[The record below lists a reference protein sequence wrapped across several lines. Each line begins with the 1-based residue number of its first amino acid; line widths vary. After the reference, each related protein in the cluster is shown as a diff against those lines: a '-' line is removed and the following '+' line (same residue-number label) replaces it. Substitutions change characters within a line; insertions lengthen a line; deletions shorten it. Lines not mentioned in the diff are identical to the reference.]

1 MPPPPSGSMG
11 GGLIRSTIFA
21 VGVLLAVVWPT
32 HTVQAPKHPPSTTT
46 STTTTTTTA
55 SPPTVDP
62 ALVEAWGKVAVC
74 ESGGWVV
81 LGSAYP
87 NSLGITAANWY
98 QFGGTEDVSPEAQ
111 VMVAERFRA
120 HYGISIPY
128 QGGCAGAW

>member
-1 MPPPPSGSMG
+1 M
-11 GGLIRSTIFA
+11 R
-21 VGVLLAVVWPT
+21 LLVAVVAIAAVFTGACGAAGAPT
-32 HTVQAPKHPPSTTT
+32 APAASTTAAEAP
-46 STTTTTTTA
+46 TTA
-55 SPPTVDP
+55 TTQPRDTVAP
-62 ALVEAWGKVAVC
+62 SLVEAWGRVAVC

-120 HYGISIPY
+120 HYGIEIPD
-128 QGGCAGAW
+128 QGGCTGAW